1 MKKFFFLPALL
12 AGTLLL
18 ASCGTTSGALAGI
31 GGLTGGTGSAANSG
45 SSETTGA
52 SFLGNLLGTL
62 LGESTTLSEKK
73 LAGTWNYTGADCA
86 FESENFLAKAGGAV
100 AAQKINSELNTQ
112 LAKVGIKQGSC
123 SFTFN
128 EDKTYSATIGGRHIS
143 GEYTLDATHKT
154 VKMTYLGG
162 LGSMTPHIA
171 LKGGKL
177 SLLLDSDKLLNLVKT
192 ISALSNN
199 SSIKTVSTLLGN
211 YDGMYIGIQLQK

>member
-1 MKKFFFLPALL
+1 MKRFFFLPALL
-12 AGTLLL
+12 AGALLL
-18 ASCGTTSGALAGI
+18 SGCGSTAGALAGI
-31 GGLTGGTGSAANSG
+31 GGQTSGTVSTTPNTESSNNGS
-45 SSETTGA
+45 

-86 FESENFLAKAGGAV
+86 FESENLLAKAGGAV

-143 GEYTLDATHKT
+143 GEYTLDATNKT

-162 LGSMTPHIA
+162 LGSMTPHVA

-199 SSIKTVSTLLGN
+199 SSIKTVSTLLSN